1 MNISVELTAIVGSV
15 ENAWYQQMERAR
27 RSATAAATG
36 RAVDI
41 DEDAFDEDDLER
53 EINPDGE
60 PDTDTDEGPAPDALA
75 INPNVPEPAGLTYS
89 VMVFEND
96 IREIYARRHAQNRPG
111 SRIVYRSGAP
121 RIVKE
126 TYEEIKAKF
135 AAARRALSAD

>member
-1 MNISVELTAIVGSV
+1 MNLSVELTAIVGGI

-27 RSATAAATG
+27 RNATALAGG

-41 DEDAFDEDDLER
+41 SEDAFDEDDLER
-53 EINPDGE
+53 EVNPNGE
-60 PDTDTDEGPAPDALA
+60 PDEDTDEGPATAAPA
-75 INPNVPEPAGLTYS
+75 IDPNVPEPAGMTYA
-89 VMVFEND
+89 VLVFEND

-135 AAARRALSAD
+135 EEARRALRAD